1 MSYHGYIS
9 YIKNALLDAK
19 RVYPDFIPRIL
30 EIGLDRGVTTI
41 SMTTFLARNFDAFA
55 YVGIDILVQE
65 SLKLTMKNIDLASNQ
80 FVYLFEMNSLEA
92 LKDLSEE
99 KMKYDIVLLDGDH
112 NYYTVSNELKLLE
125 NVTTDHTMFV
135 IDDYHG
141 KWSER
146 DMWYVDR
153 SGYENVT
160 VATKKVETE
169 KHGVKAAVDEWL
181 EEHPGWNLISPL
193 KGEPALLIY
202 SSGQ

>member
-1 MSYHGYIS
+1 
-9 YIKNALLDAK
+9 
-19 RVYPDFIPRIL
+19 
-30 EIGLDRGVTTI
+30 
-41 SMTTFLARNFDAFA
+41 
-55 YVGIDILVQE
+55 
-65 SLKLTMKNIDLASNQ
+65 
-80 FVYLFEMNSLEA
+80 
-92 LKDLSEE
+92 
-99 KMKYDIVLLDGDH
+99 
-112 NYYTVSNELKLLE
+112 
-125 NVTTDHTMFV
+125 MFV